1 MHKLKCSTCNGEKHT
16 CMYDQWRSQWE
27 LWTVQLGGVPATLIG
42 LERAV
47 MYNGKHCIILK
58 HLQDT
63 EDRYH
68 VQLENGRL
76 LSVESKNVLPLRESH
91 PNYYPITCRGATGR
105 KEGMMNKEKAM
116 QKKKQRKMSR
126 TKRALAHWGKRSLTQ
141 GTPGLSKQSKSIIM
155 ENPKQSKPYENPE
168 KGGMSK

>member
-1 MHKLKCSTCNGEKHT
+1 MGTADSTT
-16 CMYDQWRSQWE
+16 R
-27 LWTVQLGGVPATLIG
+27 GVPATLIG

-47 MYNGKHCIILK
+47 MCNGKHCIILK

-63 EDRYH
+63 EDRYQ

-76 LSVESKNVLPLRESH
+76 LSVESKNVRPERAT
-91 PNYYPITCRGATGR
+91 PIRGATGR

-126 TKRALAHWGKRSLTQ
+126 TKRELAHWEKRSLTQ
-141 GTPGLSKQSKSIIM
+141 GTPGLSKQSKSIIT
-155 ENPKQSKPYENPE
+155 ENQKQSKPREGWDVKINR
-168 KGGMSK
+168 GVIL